1 MNLELYRRERGE
13 LDETLYAH
21 ALAAEC
27 AAEIIVECVAKCGDV
42 AMLKVVWDAKK
53 MLVESLEV
61 VASMCMLDAA
71 IGEPRVNAIAST
83 PRDCLP
89 AVLQEALLFDFF
101 LSDSLIRRKE
111 IDVDELQ
118 VYVEETLAPRLRE
131 LFKKLREAYGVPRLD
146 EYIKPPGRD
155 IRTLASDTKY
165 LERVASVLQW
175 PMRCTTVRK
184 HLDEVARIVEKHVKS
199 GET

>member
-27 AAEIIVECVAKCGDV
+27 AAEIIVECVAKCDGATMV
-42 AMLKVVWDAKK
+42 KVVWDAKK

-71 IGEPRVNAIAST
+71 IGEPRVKAIAST
-83 PRDCLP
+83 PRDCLS
-89 AVLQEALLFDFF
+89 VLQDALLFDFF

-118 VYVEETLAPRLRE
+118 VYVEESLAPRLRE

-146 EYIKPPGRD
+146 EYIKPPSRD
-155 IRTLASDTKY
+155 IHTLANDRKY

-175 PMRCTTVRK
+175 PMRCTTVRR
-184 HLDEVARIVEKHVKS
+184 HLDEVARIVEEHVKS
-199 GET
+199 GGT